1 MSGRKMTQREAIVIA
16 GILGA
21 VVLFLIFPVWRPMV
35 FGGEV
40 TTGRNTVGEQPE
52 NASVGAISG
61 SAVSG
66 TFVSGFPAS
75 GSAVSGSALVIS
87 EGRTLS
93 ERIAVPK
100 GYVRSDVPE
109 TGLAAYI
116 RNYPMKKDGRKVK
129 LYNGQLAEDQSSHIA
144 VFKLPLDAVNLQQ
157 EASSIQRMYAE
168 YYWSAGQQDSITF
181 RLDDGFQADY
191 VRWREGYRLQSGTAG
206 ASWIESAGYD
216 DSYDTFVEYLKAVF
230 QYAGAKAL
238 TEETK
243 KVANPGRI
251 QAGDVFVKQGD
262 GGHAVMVV
270 DVCENTAGE
279 KAFLLAQ
286 GGSPAQQFHVLK
298 NPAHEDDPW
307 YYESEITSSFETP
320 GCTLKKGMARSKTG
334 ISTDHIE

>member
-40 TTGRNTVGEQPE
+40 ITGRDVVGEQPE
-52 NASVGAISG
+52 NASGGAISG

-75 GSAVSGSALVIS
+75 GSAVSGSALVRS
-87 EGRTLS
+87 EGQTLA
-93 ERIAVPK
+93 ERIAVPE
-100 GYVRSDVPE
+100 GYVRAEVPE

-116 RNYPMKKDGRKVK
+116 RKYPMKKDGGKVK
-129 LYNGQLAEDQSSHIA
+129 LYNGQPAENQDSHIV
-144 VFKLPLDAVNLQQ
+144 VFKLPLDPVNLQQ
-157 EASSIQRMYAE
+157 EASAIQRVYAE
-168 YYWSAGQQDSITF
+168 YYWSAGQQDRISF
-181 RLDDGFQADY
+181 LLDDGFKADY
-191 VRWREGYRLQSGTAG
+191 VRWREGYRLQNSGTG
-206 ASWIESAGYD
+206 TSWVESAAYD
-216 DSYDTFVEYLKAVF
+216 DSYDTFVEYLKTVF
-230 QYAGAKAL
+230 QYSGVKAL
-238 TEETK
+238 AEETT

-251 QAGDVFVKQGD
+251 QAGDVFVRQGD
-262 GGHAVMVV
+262 KAHAVMVV
-270 DVCENTAGE
+270 DVCENAAGE

-307 YYESEITSSFETP
+307 YYESEITSPLETP
-320 GCTLKKGMARSKTG
+320 ECTFKKGIARSMSG
-334 ISTDHIE
+334 ISD